1 MRGIRTVSAS
11 IGNRVT
17 VSRQILPL
25 KALGLAAA
33 SLQAEVE
40 RLAGPYRVR
49 FEWQPAVELFVAMVE
64 SGCPDLLLIDT
75 DLLGCPDDLC
85 KFARSLR
92 PDVRVFGISCYWSER
107 DEALRTC
114 VDALLHKPPRRA
126 QWEAMFD
133 RAGIP
138 RAFQP
143 PPLLLAS

>member
-1 MRGIRTVSAS
+1 MSAAIGRRGAGAGQVRE
-11 IGNRVT
+11 
-17 VSRQILPL
+17 LD
-25 KALGLAAA
+25 ALGLAAPL
-33 SLQAEVE
+33 LQAEIK
-40 RLAGPYRVR
+40 RLAAAYRVKL
-49 FEWQPAVELFVAMVE
+49 EWETAVGLFVARVE
-64 SGCPDLLLIDT
+64 SGCPALLLIDT

-107 DEALRTC
+107 DEALLTC